1 MSLMHERSRMDRR
14 IPALTFGQRAV
25 ALIAVVVALNGA
37 GCGPSPSFPTVTPS
51 TAPSAGHPTGEPAT
65 PSIIPSTTPGP
76 TDGPAVS
83 LADLRATLA
92 YAICSD
98 SQCDVHYIDPAG
110 VDHNITKTPKP
121 GTEEHQ
127 PVFSPDGRRVVFRCP
142 HDPDRAL
149 VTDNAN
155 DDLCIAGVDGSNRR
169 NLTDNGVADYSSSWS
184 PDGRWIAFASARGA
198 SFDNPNDVYVMNP
211 AGGAVRRLTNAVGID
226 EYPVWSPDGT
236 TIAYACTGGRVHASG
251 VGDFEVCL
259 INSDGTNWRRIT
271 DTPGICA
278 PTGWSPD
285 GATLAYLC
293 DPDGNGPEWNDVYLR
308 TGDLTRRLT
317 TTGGFGAKFTPDG
330 RAVLYKDPDG
340 QLFLLT
346 LAGERSPIDAPHIEA
361 DWDVH
366 FAR

>member
-1 MSLMHERSRMDRR
+1 MSVMHERSRVERW
-14 IPALTFGQRAV
+14 ILV
-25 ALIAVVVALNGA
+25 ALVATVLVLTGA
-37 GCGPSPSFPTVTPS
+37 GCGPSPSFPTVAPSSGPSTAPPTTEPASPS
-51 TAPSAGHPTGEPAT
+51 TAPSAT
-65 PSIIPSTTPGP
+65 PSA
-76 TDGPAVS
+76 TDGPAVT
-83 LADLRATLA
+83 LAELRATLA

-110 VDHNITKTPKP
+110 VDHNVTKTPGV

-142 HDPDRAL
+142 HDLDPASI
-149 VTDNAN
+149 TDNAN

-169 NLTDNGVADYSSSWS
+169 NLTNNNVADYSSSWS

-211 AGGAVRRLTNAVGID
+211 AGGSVRRLTDAIGID

-236 TIAYACTGGRVHASG
+236 TIGYACTGGRLHPSG

-259 INSDGTNWRRIT
+259 ISSDGTNWRRIT
-271 DTPGICA
+271 DTPGVCNA
-278 PTGWSPD
+278 TGWSPD
-285 GATLAYLC
+285 GATLAYNC
-293 DPDGNGPEWNDVYLR
+293 DPDGNGLASYDVYLR
-308 TGDLTRRLT
+308 TGDLTTQLT
-317 TTGGFGAKFTPDG
+317 MTGGSGAKFTPDG
-330 RAVLYKDPDG
+330 RAVVYKDRDG

-346 LAGERSPIDAPHIEA
+346 LAGGRSPIIAPHIEA

-366 FAR
+366 FAP